1 MLSSNQNHE
10 CVINIVLAEIR
21 TEVSQDFIRE
31 GCNRTAEISIIKCS
45 PIFRLAVRGG
55 IKYYSWFSFIS
66 FVSSFLSALHKHE
79 RLSLLT
85 FMLDMESSL
94 AWVTHTT
101 ACSIWVW
108 SYCFEY
114 SRVLFSSNKRPRC
127 VLSPCWPPFRQD
139 RK

>member
-10 CVINIVLAEIR
+10 CVINIVLAKIR

-85 FMLDMESSL
+85 FVLDISNHGIQPGL
-94 AWVTHTT
+94 GHTYH
-101 ACSIWVW
+101 SMQ
-108 SYCFEY
+108 YLGLEL
-114 SRVLFSSNKRPRC
+114 LF
-127 VLSPCWPPFRQD
+127 
-139 RK
+139 